1 MNSDVKE
8 LRTIIPDLRKIPLAE
23 LAKLGGS
30 PLAQSIILYR
40 ERLQDQRVPRNSFQA
55 GT

>member
-1 MNSDVKE
+1 MNSDGKD
-8 LRTIIPDLRKIPLAE
+8 LKTIIPDLREIPLAE

-30 PLAQSIILYR
+30 PLAQSITLYR
-40 ERLQDQRVPRNSFQA
+40 KRLQDQRVPRNSFQA